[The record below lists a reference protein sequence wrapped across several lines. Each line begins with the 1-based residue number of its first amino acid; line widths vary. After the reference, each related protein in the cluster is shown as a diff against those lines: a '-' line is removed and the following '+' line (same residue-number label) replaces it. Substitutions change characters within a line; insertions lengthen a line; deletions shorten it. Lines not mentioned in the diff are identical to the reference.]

1 MKQIKIMLF
10 TLISSFTLMN
20 TAFAEDFLTEDAIK
34 TLFTNH
40 SFDVINEVK
49 GKDYKIFDNDKGQHF
64 VHNPRKKKT
73 FKVRKWWT
81 DGATHCT
88 SHPKRGDNCKKMKE
102 MGDGVYH
109 GISDGKH
116 THTLSNFRPGRDF

>member
-1 MKQIKIMLF
+1 MKK
-10 TLISSFTLMN
+10 TLLIVLSGFIFAN
-20 TAFAEDFLTEDAIK
+20 TAIAEEFLTEAEIK

-40 SFDVINEVK
+40 SFDVRNEAK
-49 GKDYKIFDNDKGQHF
+49 GKDFKGFDDEEGQHF
-64 VHNPRKKKT
+64 IHNPRKEKT

-88 SHPKRGDNCKKMKE
+88 SHPKRGDRCKKMKV

-109 GISDGKH
+109 GIVDGEH